1 MRDQAKIFSIEPA
14 PAQQENTRRHGRVIC
29 QDITCSVGKILDLSA
44 SGMRVRTR
52 HKLPE
57 GAVFMVVLHGLEQ
70 PLRVPCR
77 VTWSKRSGFFS
88 REFGI
93 VFHETDGTTRSA
105 LTRLARAAAHN
116 EIFRPS
122 IEESRLTG

>member
-1 MRDQAKIFSIEPA
+1 MRDQLRIFSIEPA
-14 PAQQENTRRHGRVIC
+14 AHANNARRHGRVVC
-29 QDITCSVGKILDLSA
+29 QDTTCSVGKILDLSA

-57 GAVFMVVLHGLEQ
+57 GAVFIVVLHGLEQ

-77 VTWSKRSGFFS
+77 VTWSKRSGLFS

-105 LTRLARAAAHN
+105 LTRLARSAAHN
-116 EIFRPS
+116 EVIRPS
-122 IEESRLTG
+122 IEESRLAG